1 MRVDSNLE
9 QKIVLFNGLI
19 AFAGAG
25 FERPTIKNMYP
36 AARVPDGTTT
46 LKFLREQG
54 DRRSST
60 PSMSARYSCVSS
72 MTLLSMQSAVR
83 NSHRHRRAE
92 PA

>member
-25 FERPTIKNMYP
+25 FERPTIKKIKNMYP

-54 DRRSST
+54 DRRSSHAEHVRQILLRQRHMIAVDAIGRLQQ
-60 PSMSARYSCVSS
+60 PSA
-72 MTLLSMQSAVR
+72 
-83 NSHRHRRAE
+83 
-92 PA
+92 

>member
-1 MRVDSNLE
+1 MRVDSDLE
-9 QKIVLFNGLI
+9 QKVVLFDGLV

-36 AARVPDGTTT
+36 AARVPDGTST

-54 DRRSST
+54 DRRSSH
-60 PSMSARYSCVSS
+60 AEHVSQI
-72 MTLLSMQSAVR
+72 LLRQQYDIAVDAVGR
-83 NSHRHRRAE
+83 SQQP